1 MRKSFT
7 TIVLAILLLFIA
19 LITFKTYFSFYL
31 SIFGFIAILD
41 TIFFLREYYNKTN
54 YLILV
59 IIFLIGTST
68 LYFSSLPP
76 FNNHI
81 YNYVVTGMDEMEINT
96 IVIGTFL
103 LILMIVGSI
112 KKMEK
117 YGKSL
122 DLQNK
127 IIKIEPKNIKALY
140 RKGIALAELEEYKPA
155 IEIYDQILRL
165 DPKNV
170 KALSSK
176 GFILRISRRNE
187 RPSKSLK
194 KQ

>member
-7 TIVLAILLLFIA
+7 TIVLAISLLFIA

-59 IIFLIGTST
+59 IIFLIGIST
-68 LYFSSLPP
+68 FYFSSLPP

-81 YNYVVTGMDEMEINT
+81 YNYIVMGMNEMEINT

-117 YGKSL
+117 YGKAL
-122 DLQNK
+122 DNLK
-127 IIKIEPKNIKALY
+127 LFKTLK
-140 RKGIALAELEEYKPA
+140 
-155 IEIYDQILRL
+155 
-165 DPKNV
+165 
-170 KALSSK
+170 LSD
-176 GFILRISRRNE
+176 
-187 RPSKSLK
+187 
-194 KQ
+194 